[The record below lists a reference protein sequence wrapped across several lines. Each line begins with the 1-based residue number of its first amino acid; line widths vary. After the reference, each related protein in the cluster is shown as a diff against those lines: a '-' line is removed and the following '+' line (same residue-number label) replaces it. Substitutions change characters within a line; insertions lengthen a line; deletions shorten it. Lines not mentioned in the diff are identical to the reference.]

1 MRKNLLL
8 FFLSLA
14 AISVVLTW
22 FWFHDLQVRYAML
35 FGPAAKFVFRQ
46 LGIHK
51 SGLKLV
57 IEHFTNIIPFIA
69 LCISLPGVNLK
80 KRIVRSGLGLIILA
94 FIHFVMII
102 AVSAIYSSHSMSP
115 TAYKYI
121 FPILTVN
128 DALPLVI
135 WFLFFSDEIIS
146 LFKRKIKA
154 VPKDN

>member
-1 MRKNLLL
+1 MKKNLLF

-14 AISVVLTW
+14 VVSVVLTW
-22 FWFHDLQVRYAML
+22 FWFHGLQVRYAML
-35 FGPAAKFVFRQ
+35 FGPAARSAFRL

-69 LCISLPGVNLK
+69 LCLALPRVGLK
-80 KRIVRSGLGLIILA
+80 KRLTRLALGLGILA
-94 FIHFVMII
+94 LAHFIMIV
-102 AVSAIYSSHSMSP
+102 AVSAVYSVHSLSP

-135 WFLFFSDEIIS
+135 WFLFFSEEIIG
-146 LFKRKIKA
+146 LFRTNKK
-154 VPKDN
+154 